1 MKKTGF
7 LLLLCLC
14 LILPLGTGA
23 MTLDLEDGTELPVA
37 RYEAEGERLLI
48 WLPSEHGVLAGHHQQ
63 AEFLQARGVE
73 VWLPDPF
80 SAYFLPNTPS
90 SLDRIPDALIAW
102 LIDAAR
108 EETGKQVFVF
118 GNDRA
123 APWVL
128 SGLREWQL
136 QEPDRE
142 GLGGVVLMSP
152 YLHTG
157 IPEDDRPAEFQPIT
171 RGTNLPVYLIQPVL
185 SPQYPLLKAMAE
197 RLAEG
202 GSQVY
207 VRTLPRLR
215 DRFFFRGNT
224 LEAEDAFK
232 PQFAVE
238 LDTALRLLN
247 GLESRRA
254 AVDLPGEA
262 RTATPTRQDR
272 RLEPWR
278 GNPEPPSL
286 VLPDLDGK
294 THDLADYQGTVVLIN
309 FWASWC
315 PPCVHEMPSM
325 QRLEDSFEGRPF
337 TILAVNLGEDEATV
351 LPFLERISVDFTIL
365 MDPAGQALRN
375 WNVLAYPTSYVID
388 RQGRISHA
396 LFGAIEWMDPEVIAV
411 FEDLMQEAP
420 VRE

>member
-1 MKKTGF
+1 MKPTG
-7 LLLLCLC
+7 LILLLCLC
-14 LILPLGTGA
+14 LLAPLPLWS
-23 MTLDLEDGTELPVA
+23 MTLTLDDGTDLPVA
-37 RYEAEGERLLI
+37 RYEAEGDRLVL

-63 AEFLQARGVE
+63 AQFLNELGVE

-90 SLDRIPDALIAW
+90 SLDQIPDALIAW
-102 LIDAAR
+102 LIEAAR

-128 SGLREWQL
+128 SGLREWQM
-136 QEPDRE
+136 QEPNRE
-142 GLGGVVLMSP
+142 GLGGVILMTP

-157 IPEDDRPAEFQPIT
+157 IPEDDRPAQFQPIT

-185 SPQYPLLKAMAE
+185 SPQYSLLKDLAD

-215 DRFFFRGNT
+215 DRFFFRPNT
-224 LEAEDAFK
+224 LEAEEAFRPK
-232 PQFAVE
+232 LAGE
-238 LDTALRLLN
+238 LVTAMRMLQ
-247 GLESRRA
+247 GLESRRVA
-254 AVDLPGEA
+254 TELPGEA
-262 RTATPTRQDR
+262 RSATPTRQDR

-278 GNPEPPSL
+278 GNPQAPSL
-286 VLPDLDGK
+286 TLPDLMDRE
-294 THDLADYQGTVVLIN
+294 HDLADYRGQVVLIN

-325 QRLEDSFEGRPF
+325 QRLEDSFEDRPF
-337 TILAVNLGEDEATV
+337 TILAVNLAEDEDTV
-351 LPFLERISVDFTIL
+351 RAFLERIGVDFTIL
-365 MDPAGQALRN
+365 MDPAGRALRS

-388 RQGRISHA
+388 TQGEIRYA
-396 LFGAIEWMDPEVIAV
+396 LFGAIEWMDPEVIQV
-411 FEDLMQEAP
+411 FEALLE
-420 VRE
+420 ES